1 MKELKWGI
9 IFSIAML
16 LWLMVERLAGLH
28 HQNIEY
34 HFFLT
39 NIFAIIAIAIYV
51 LALRDKKQSLPEQ
64 KMTWLTGFISGVKLT
79 LVVAI
84 VAPLV
89 QLIFHTTISPEIFD
103 NMRHHA
109 VASGMMSDMRAEEY
123 FTLTAYIF
131 QSIVGAIGLGLITSA
146 IVAFF
151 LRSKDT

>member
-16 LWLMVERLAGLH
+16 LWLTVERLTGLH

-84 VAPLV
+84 LAPLV
-89 QLIFHTTISPEIFD
+89 QLIFHTTISPEFFD

-109 VASGMMSDMRAEEY
+109 VTSGMMSHMRAQEY

-131 QSIVGAIGLGLITSA
+131 QAIIGAIGLGLITSA

-151 LRSKDT
+151 LRSKDQ

>member
-16 LWLMVERLAGLH
+16 LWLTVERLAGLH

-51 LALRDKKQSLPEQ
+51 LALRDKKQSLPDQ

-79 LVVAI
+79 TRSGYLSA
-84 VAPLV
+84 L
-89 QLIFHTTISPEIFD
+89 S
-103 NMRHHA
+103 A
-109 VASGMMSDMRAEEY
+109 VNLSYHD
-123 FTLTAYIF
+123 
-131 QSIVGAIGLGLITSA
+131 ITR
-146 IVAFF
+146 VF
-151 LRSKDT
+151 